1 MKNRMQTALGL
12 GVGMIIYELIK
23 HGSLQI
29 DWIRPLF
36 VSAVS
41 FLIFLLLPRR
51 WFEKDDKS

>member
-1 MKNRMQTALGL
+1 MKNRIQMALGL

-23 HGSLQI
+23 HGSVQI

-36 VSAVS
+36 VSAAL

-51 WFEKDDKS
+51 WFEKDGSS